1 MKILKIRDNNRMV
14 RFRNRKIRT
23 PAEIVLT
30 ENELTQMRTTLKM
43 AEIENFEIID
53 PSEIKEEDVEESEQE
68 YVTIEDQPQ
77 EHRPLKPTSVSKVHK
92 KEESKSLLDKFMKDE
107 DSE

>member
-30 ENELTQMRTTLKM
+30 ESELTQIRTILKM
-43 AEIENFEIID
+43 AEIENFEIVD
-53 PSEIKEEDVEESEQE
+53 PSEIKEGDVEEPEQE
-68 YVTIEDQPQ
+68 YITIEDQPQ
-77 EHRPLKPTSVSKVHK
+77 EPRPLKSTSVSKVHK
-92 KEESKSLLDKFMKDE
+92 KESKSLLDKFMKDE